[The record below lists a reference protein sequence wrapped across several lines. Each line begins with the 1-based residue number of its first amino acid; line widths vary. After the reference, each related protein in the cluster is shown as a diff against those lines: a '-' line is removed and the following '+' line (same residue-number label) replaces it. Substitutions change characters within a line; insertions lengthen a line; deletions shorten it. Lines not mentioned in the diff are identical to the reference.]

1 MRKVLIGFM
10 FTALAASAMSAS
22 YLAEATHNI
31 TVQPGG
37 PRSGFNGLNFVNVE
51 GNSFGTFASYG
62 VIEFSASSF
71 GAPILGPIN
80 GARLWI
86 RTANAAFSADGDV
99 DIFLVRDNSMN
110 INQAVDSPVVGQPKS
125 PLIFDAAS
133 LSAGIG
139 SQFATEDIGDIEF
152 RLSNGNNY
160 YHAIE
165 LTLDASQ
172 KTFIQNEINTN
183 GKIRLALGCKDDTTA
198 GTFAGYTG
206 KVRYIPSGILYDVVG
221 NALEVNTDANRPLIV
236 GQVLLSAD
244 YLATSKKSKRTVS
257 VFLYDPN
264 NLETPVETHAGLSL
278 NEQGIYTFSTALVGD
293 YVVKVKAQTWLANQV
308 DFEDNNEAI
317 SPVTFTGTPQA
328 LPVAD
333 QLINGDCNDDNVITT
348 DDYLI
353 LSNAFD
359 TGAGDTFYDDRADLD
374 GNDFITTDDYLIL
387 STNFDLSGE

>member
-1 MRKVLIGFM
+1 MRKVLFGFM
-10 FTALAASAMSAS
+10 ITALATSAMSAS

-31 TVQPGG
+31 TVQPAG
-37 PRSGFNGLNFVNVE
+37 PRSGFNGLNFVNVQ
-51 GNSFGTFASYG
+51 GNSSAAFASYG
-62 VIEFSASSF
+62 VLEFSASSF

-86 RTANAAFSADGDV
+86 RTGNAAFSADGDV
-99 DIFLVRDNSMN
+99 DIFLVRDNAMN

-125 PLIFDAAS
+125 PLIFDSNS

-139 SQFATEDIGDIEF
+139 SQFATEDIGDIEY
-152 RLSNGNNY
+152 RVADGNGFY
-160 YHAIE
+160 YVVE

-172 KTFIQNEINTN
+172 KTYIQNQINTN
-183 GKIRLALGCKDDTTA
+183 GKVRLALGCKFDIMA
-198 GTFAGYTG
+198 ATFQGYTG
-206 KVRYIPSGILYDVVG
+206 KVRYIPSGVLYDVVG
-221 NALEVNTDANRPLIV
+221 NALEVNTNANRPSIV

-244 YLATSKKSKRTVS
+244 YLSTSKKSKRTVS

-264 NLETPVETHAGLSL
+264 NLETPVETHTGLNM
-278 NEQGIYTFSTALVGD
+278 NEQGIYSFNSSLVGD

-317 SPVTFTGTPQA
+317 SPVTFTGNTMA

-333 QLINGDCNDDNVITT
+333 QPINGDCNDDNVITT

-353 LSNAFD
+353 LSNSFD
-359 TGAGDTFYDDRADLD
+359 TAAGDATYDDRADLD
-374 GNDFITTDDYLIL
+374 GNDVITTDDYLIL